1 MGDVAEAT
9 VQQAEAEVHKAAEIR
24 ERSEEEFKK
33 LIAERD
39 KAKERL
45 RLIDEAAKK
54 TEEEK
59 RIAEG
64 KARELLAEKE
74 AKLVELEAKAK
85 QYEEQQGKLRESL
98 LGKLTDEADKIA
110 GENIHDLDK
119 LARYVELRSQNSGGP
134 FSGKGAATVEKRPPL
149 KLNVGSL
156 GDKSEMESVR
166 QRLRAEGFP
175 G

>member
-1 MGDVAEAT
+1 MSDVAEAT
-9 VQQAEAEVHKAAEIR
+9 VQQAEAEVHKAAEVR

-85 QYEEQQGKLRESL
+85 AYEEQQGKLRESL

-110 GENIHDLDK
+110 GEAISDLDK
-119 LARYVELRSQNSGGP
+119 LSRYVELRSQNSGGP
-134 FSGKGAATVEKRPPL
+134 FGGKGAAKHDERPAL
-149 KLNVGSL
+149 KLNVSGV
-156 GDKSEMESVR
+156 GEKEGIESVR
-166 QRLRAEGFP
+166 QKLRAEGFP